1 MTKRNLVG
9 LTCRQLEDLMVEMG
23 QPCYRGRQLFRWV
36 YHAQREDFSQLTDM
50 SKELRARLAETFT
63 CEVFKPETE
72 VTSVDGTT
80 KCAFRLADGHVIE
93 SVLIPDD
100 ESGRR
105 TVCVSSQ
112 AGCPLGCSFCATGM
126 LGFHRNLTVGE
137 ILSQLLH
144 LRQRF
149 GPEAFSNIVLMG
161 MGEPMLNLDNILDA
175 VGIVSDG
182 AALAHSAKKITIST
196 AGVIPGI
203 RRLAEV
209 HSKVRLAVSLN
220 AAIQAKRERI
230 MPIASRY
237 SLEQLHAELRKYTA
251 STRTRVTFEYAVFEG
266 FNDGADDIAALI
278 QYAQGIPCKIN
289 VLAYNP
295 VDGAP
300 FRPPSPEVIDRF
312 VQKLYPHVPA
322 VTVRRSRG
330 ADIEAACGQLA
341 GRAERSNG

>member
-1 MTKRNLVG
+1 MA
-9 LTCRQLEDLMVEMG
+9 EMG
-23 QPCYRGRQLFRWV
+23 QPRYRGRQLFRWV
-36 YHAQREDFSQLTDM
+36 YRAQQQDFSQLTDM
-50 SKELRARLAETFT
+50 SKELRARLDEMFT
-63 CEVFKPETE
+63 CQALCPEKETA
-72 VTSVDGTT
+72 SVDGTT
-80 KCAFRLADGHVIE
+80 KYVYRLPDGHVIE

-112 AGCPLGCSFCATGM
+112 AGCPLGCAFCATGM

-161 MGEPMLNLDNILDA
+161 MGEPMLNLDNVLDA
-175 VGIVSDG
+175 VGIISDG
-182 AALAHSAKKITIST
+182 AGLSHSAKKITLST

-203 RRLAEV
+203 RRLAELR
-209 HSKVRLAVSLN
+209 SKVRLAVSLN
-220 AAIQAKRERI
+220 SAIQTKREMI
-230 MPIASRY
+230 MPVARRY
-237 SLEQLHAELRKYTA
+237 PLDQLRVELRRYTA
-251 STRTRVTFEYAVFEG
+251 ATGSRVTFEYAVFEG
-266 FNDGADDIAALI
+266 FNDAPEDLAALI
-278 QYAQGIPCKIN
+278 QYVQGIPCKIN

-295 VDGAP
+295 VDGAR
-300 FRPPSPEVIDRF
+300 FRPPSQEGIDHL

-330 ADIEAACGQLA
+330 ADIGAACGQLA
-341 GRAERSNG
+341 GRAERSME